1 MKTSTHESLFIAAIM
16 LLIGSSAFMYLDE
29 KIISNG
35 NVSCHT
41 FQRTDT
47 SHIRL
52 NSCTG
57 EAHVIVRGPNGFE
70 WQKIIE

>member
-1 MKTSTHESLFIAAIM
+1 MKKEAIALLVIFIVVAAVTH
-16 LLIGSSAFMYLDE
+16 LIVREPSAKE
-29 KIISNG
+29 
-35 NVSCHT
+35 CHT

-57 EAHVIVRGPNGFE
+57 EAHVVVRGPNGFE

>member
-1 MKTSTHESLFIAAIM
+1 MNNVIIAIM
-16 LLIGSSAFMYLDE
+16 LSLFFLCAMVVLAVKIQNDQSSPQD
-29 KIISNG
+29 
-35 NVSCHT
+35 CHT
-41 FQRTDT
+41 FERTDT

-70 WQKIIE
+70 WQRVVE